1 MECRAK
7 NKEQRIDRSGTE
19 TIRDGYDHSSQP
31 LNDFHAAD
39 PVFSCFGRDRSVR
52 RSTRER
58 YSRLEAWAWRIIR
71 MLLGSMAAM
80 LLANIVATWIILSG
94 YR

>member
-1 MECRAK
+1 MLV
-7 NKEQRIDRSGTE
+7 T
-19 TIRDGYDHSSQP
+19 RDYLD
-31 LNDFHAAD
+31 
-39 PVFSCFGRDRSVR
+39 
-52 RSTRER
+52 
-58 YSRLEAWAWRIIR
+58 SRLEAWAWRIIR